1 MSEDGLSGDVDVD
14 YRSSKSPQALW
25 NGHLTASNSDIRAGK
40 NYTLHNLR
48 WEGLVNWWLDYFGRV
63 PEYEVQRPDLFVAP
77 PETPTPLPPDRPYG
91 ASPALVQDA
100 AQEWLTDWLVRGKI
114 DEAIAFMSA
123 QAKSCLN
130 VDDREGL
137 EQMSLADA
145 TAHLQLSM
153 GSLVDVLGLKAN
165 LTEAVD
171 AILPWSE
178 VVPVREHEFDGEF
191 TLVEVPDSVAA
202 AFRCEVRS
210 DEGLQDVL
218 ENKEF
223 QYGNYFGTM
232 FRLKD
237 DQNRGGILS
246 VLWAKE
252 DGAWKIIS
260 WQTVTD

>member
-25 NGHLTASNSDIRAGK
+25 SGHLTASNSDIRAGK

-145 TAHLQLSM
+145 TAHL
-153 GSLVDVLGLKAN
+153 
-165 LTEAVD
+165 
-171 AILPWSE
+171 
-178 VVPVREHEFDGEF
+178 
-191 TLVEVPDSVAA
+191 
-202 AFRCEVRS
+202 
-210 DEGLQDVL
+210 
-218 ENKEF
+218 
-223 QYGNYFGTM
+223 
-232 FRLKD
+232 
-237 DQNRGGILS
+237 
-246 VLWAKE
+246 
-252 DGAWKIIS
+252 
-260 WQTVTD
+260 